1 LIGIGD
7 TIGTLHIME
16 VPWALRRTI
25 SGEFN
30 AVKAYFSRETERRQ
44 YVKARWEFREEEKRE
59 FERQQAIKLG
69 VNFLILFN
77 SIKTKK

>member
-1 LIGIGD
+1 
-7 TIGTLHIME
+7 ME

-69 VNFLILFN
+69 VNFLILYLDQFKPKNKLMMFN
-77 SIKTKK
+77 